1 MRSACSTVMPQPRAQ
16 PSAALVGL
24 PSASKAADTAGPRF
38 QFLCLVVVSLSST
51 LSPPNDAAPR
61 TIRFCRMISQL
72 DSILPQRYP
81 QKRLLMFLRALVAAL
96 LCRFLLGKF
105 WVVILFLY
113 DCLIYLLKYILLTH
127 FRYGDILF
135 FLLPFIAPFNARK
148 TIERINKPLILTI
161 STFFLGNS
169 LLE

>member
-16 PSAALVGL
+16 PSAALVGFTFRI
-24 PSASKAADTAGPRF
+24 KAADTAGPRF

-81 QKRLLMFLRALVAAL
+81 QRVANVLRAFGGSSSVPIST
-96 LCRFLLGKF
+96 RKF

-135 FLLPFIAPFNARK
+135 LFCFLYCPFNARK
-148 TIERINKPLILTI
+148 NNRKNK
-161 STFFLGNS
+161 
-169 LLE
+169 